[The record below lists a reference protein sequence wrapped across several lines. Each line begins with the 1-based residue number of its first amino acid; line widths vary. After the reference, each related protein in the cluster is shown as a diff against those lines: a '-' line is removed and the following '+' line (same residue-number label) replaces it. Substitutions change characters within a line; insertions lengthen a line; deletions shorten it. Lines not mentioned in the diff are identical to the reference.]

1 MAEQKRLR
9 VGILGAGE
17 VAQVIHLPTL
27 TLLSSLFTLTSIC
40 DISAQTASHC
50 ATKFHIPHH
59 TTSASELLTHP
70 SVDVVF
76 VLTSDEYHAPYTTA
90 ALRAGKHV
98 FVEKPL
104 TLSLPSAHSILAAE
118 AAAPNGARV
127 FVGYMRRYAPSF
139 VSVFRAEVQS
149 IPRILYAR
157 VRDIIG
163 PNAYFVGQSGTE
175 PVRLTDFPAG
185 ADAERKDRVEA
196 LVQEAWE
203 GREVTP
209 ERMGYTRFLGGLGSH
224 DLSLMR
230 EALGGL
236 PERVD
241 AVAVH
246 PPFYNALMTYRN
258 RGGGGEAF
266 AVVYESGV
274 DEVPRFD
281 AHVAVYGERKSVE
294 IRYDTPYV
302 KGLPIVVVVE
312 EKGEGGEKVRRE
324 VMSSYEDAYTAEMRE
339 LWACL
344 VEGRACKTT
353 VGDALEDLSLF
364 DMMYK
369 AYDGQMVGK

>member
-1 MAEQKRLR
+1 MAEQKKLR

-40 DISAQTASHC
+40 DISAQTAAHC
-50 ATKFHIPHH
+50 AAKFHIPHH
-59 TTSASELLTHP
+59 TTAPAELLAHP
-70 SVDVVF
+70 AVDVVF
-76 VLTSDEYHAPYTTA
+76 VLTSDEFHAPYTIA

-104 TLSLPSAHSILAAE
+104 TLSLPSAHSILDAE

-139 VSVFRAEVQS
+139 VRAFRAEVRT

-175 PVRLTDFPAG
+175 PVRLADFPAG
-185 ADAERKDRVEA
+185 ADAERRERVGA
-196 LVQEAWE
+196 LVQEAWQ

-209 ERMGYTRFLGGLGSH
+209 ERMAYTRFLGGLGSH

-246 PPFYNALMTYRN
+246 APFYNALMTYRN
-258 RGGGGEAF
+258 RGGGGEAY

-274 DEVPRFD
+274 DDVPRFD
-281 AHVAVYGERKSVE
+281 AHVAVYGEKKSVE

-339 LWACL
+339 LWGCL
-344 VEGRACKTT
+344 VEGRECKTT
-353 VGDALEDLSLF
+353 VRDAMEDLTLF
-364 DMMYK
+364 DMMYN
-369 AYDGQMVGK
+369 ASANQRDGK

>member
-1 MAEQKRLR
+1 M
-9 VGILGAGE
+9 
-17 VAQVIHLPTL
+17 
-27 TLLSSLFTLTSIC
+27 
-40 DISAQTASHC
+40 
-50 ATKFHIPHH
+50 
-59 TTSASELLTHP
+59 
-70 SVDVVF
+70 DVVF
-76 VLTSDEYHAPYTTA
+76 VLTSDEYHAPYTIA

-104 TLSLPSAHSILAAE
+104 TLSLPSAHSLLAAE
-118 AAAPNGARV
+118 ASAPNGARV

-139 VSVFRAEVQS
+139 VRAFHTEVHS

-163 PNAYFVGQSGTE
+163 PNAYFVGQSGTA
-175 PVRLTDFPAG
+175 PIRLADFPEG
-185 ADAERKDRVEA
+185 ADVERRDRAEA

-203 GREVTP
+203 GKEVTP
-209 ERMGYTRFLGGLGSH
+209 ERMAYTRFLGGLGSH

-230 EALGGL
+230 ETLGGL

-258 RGGGGEAF
+258 RRGGKEAF
-266 AVVYESGV
+266 AVMYESGV
-274 DEVPRFD
+274 DDVPRFE
-281 AHVAVYGERKSVE
+281 AHVAVYGEKKSVE

-302 KGLPIVVVVE
+302 KGLPVVVVVE

-324 VMSSYEDAYTAEMRE
+324 VMNSYEDAYTAEMRE
-339 LWACL
+339 LWGCL
-344 VEGRACKTT
+344 VEGRECKTT
-353 VGDALEDLSLF
+353 VRDAVEDLRLF

-369 AYDGQMVGK
+369 AYDRQMGVNDKFVEKVAEV

>member
-1 MAEQKRLR
+1 MAEQKKLR

-50 ATKFHIPHH
+50 AAKFHIPHH
-59 TTSASELLTHP
+59 TTSPPELLTHP

-76 VLTSDEYHAPYTTA
+76 VLTSDEFHAPYTIA

-104 TLSLPSAHSILAAE
+104 TLSLPSAQSILDAE
-118 AAAPNGARV
+118 AAAPNCAKV

-139 VSVFRAEVQS
+139 VRAFRAEVQT

-175 PVRLTDFPAG
+175 PVRLADFPEG
-185 ADAERKDRVEA
+185 ADAERRERVGA

-209 ERMGYTRFLGGLGSH
+209 ERMAYTRFLGGLGSH

-236 PERVD
+236 PERVE

-258 RGGGGEAF
+258 RSAGKEAY

-274 DEVPRFD
+274 DDVPRFD
-281 AHVAVYGERKSVE
+281 AHVAVYGEKKSVE

-339 LWACL
+339 LWGCL
-344 VEGRACKTT
+344 VEGRKCKTM
-353 VGDALEDLSLF
+353 VGDALEDLRLF
-364 DMMYK
+364 DMMYE
-369 AYDGQMVGK
+369 AYDGQKAGN

>member
-1 MAEQKRLR
+1 MAEPKKLR

-40 DISAQTASHC
+40 DISPQTASHC

-59 TTSASELLTHP
+59 TTSAPELLTHP

-76 VLTSDEYHAPYTTA
+76 VLTSDEYHAPYTIA

-139 VSVFRAEVQS
+139 VRAFHAEVQT

-163 PNAYFVGQSGTE
+163 PNAYFVNQSGTE
-175 PVRLTDFPAG
+175 PVRLADYPEG
-185 ADAERKDRVEA
+185 ADAERQERVGA
-196 LVQEAWE
+196 LVTEAWA

-209 ERMGYTRFLGGLGSH
+209 ERTAYTRFLGGLGSH

-258 RGGGGEAF
+258 RGGAKEAF

-274 DEVPRFD
+274 DDVPRFD

-294 IRYDTPYV
+294 IRYDTPFV

-339 LWACL
+339 LWGCL
-344 VEGRACKTT
+344 VEGKECKTT
-353 VGDALEDLSLF
+353 VKDALEDLRLF

-369 AYDGQMVGK
+369 AYDGQMEEK